1 MSTILEMAEIVRAGG
16 FSAESRPTVSRV
28 IDSSSTESSAIGR
41 IAEVFT
47 EDRIHDLCNLFD
59 TTPWG
64 LCCAIESV
72 GSDPRAIGRFLRQR
86 NATRDRSAVAID

>member
-16 FSAESRPTVSRV
+16 FSSEKKNPLAQKPEPRV
-28 IDSSSTESSAIGR
+28 VDIYSKER
-41 IAEVFT
+41 I
-47 EDRIHDLCNLFD
+47 RDLCDLFD

-72 GSDPRAIGRFLRQR
+72 GEDPRAIGRFLRNR
-86 NATRDRSAVAID
+86 NAIRHRSTVAID

>member
-16 FSAESRPTVSRV
+16 FVGESKPAPRV
-28 IDSSSTESSAIGR
+28 
-41 IAEVFT
+41 AEVYT
-47 EDRIHDLCNLFD
+47 KDRINDLCDLFD

>member
-1 MSTILEMAEIVRAGG
+1 MSTILEMAEIVRADG
-16 FSAESRPTVSRV
+16 FSVEGKPAPHLAEIYTK
-28 IDSSSTESSAIGR
+28 
-41 IAEVFT
+41 
-47 EDRIHDLCNLFD
+47 DRINDLCNLFD

-86 NATRDRSAVAID
+86 KATRERSAVAID

>member
-16 FSAESRPTVSRV
+16 FSVESKP
-28 IDSSSTESSAIGR
+28 EPR
-41 IAEVFT
+41 IAEVYT
-47 EDRIHDLCNLFD
+47 KDRINDLCNLFD
-59 TTPWG
+59 TTPWR

-86 NATRDRSAVAID
+86 NATRDRSAMAID

>member
-16 FSAESRPTVSRV
+16 FSPES
-28 IDSSSTESSAIGR
+28 ESPERKPEPR
-41 IAEVFT
+41 IAEIYT
-47 EDRIHDLCNLFD
+47 KDSISNLCDLFD

-86 NATRDRSAVAID
+86 NATRDRAAVAID

>member
-16 FSAESRPTVSRV
+16 FSVESKP
-28 IDSSSTESSAIGR
+28 DPR
-41 IAEVFT
+41 IAEVYMK
-47 EDRIHDLCNLFD
+47 DRINDLCNLFD

-86 NATRDRSAVAID
+86 NATRGRSAVAID

>member
-16 FSAESRPTVSRV
+16 FTEESRPEPRV
-28 IDSSSTESSAIGR
+28 
-41 IAEVFT
+41 AEIYT
-47 EDRIHDLCNLFD
+47 KDRINDLCNLFD

-86 NATRDRSAVAID
+86 NAERDRPAVAID

>member
-16 FSAESRPTVSRV
+16 FPVESKPV
-28 IDSSSTESSAIGR
+28 ESGSIGR
-41 IAEVFT
+41 VAEVFT
-47 EDRIHDLCNLFD
+47 KDRINDLCNLFD

-86 NATRDRSAVAID
+86 KATRDRSAVAID

>member
-16 FSAESRPTVSRV
+16 FPVESKREP
-28 IDSSSTESSAIGR
+28 R
-41 IAEVFT
+41 IAEVYT
-47 EDRIHDLCNLFD
+47 KDRINDLCNLFD

>member
-16 FSAESRPTVSRV
+16 FPVESKPKPRVAEIYTK
-28 IDSSSTESSAIGR
+28 
-41 IAEVFT
+41 
-47 EDRIHDLCNLFD
+47 DRINDLCDLFD
-59 TTPWG
+59 KTPWG

-86 NATRDRSAVAID
+86 NATRDRTAVAID

>member
-16 FSAESRPTVSRV
+16 FPVENTRSLHNNGEPRVAEIYTK
-28 IDSSSTESSAIGR
+28 
-41 IAEVFT
+41 
-47 EDRIHDLCNLFD
+47 DRINDLCDLFN

>member
-16 FSAESRPTVSRV
+16 FPVEAKREPRL
-28 IDSSSTESSAIGR
+28 
-41 IAEVFT
+41 AEVYT
-47 EDRIHDLCNLFD
+47 KDRINDLCNLFD

-72 GSDPRAIGRFLRQR
+72 GSDPRAIGRFLRRR
-86 NATRDRSAVAID
+86 NATRDRSGVSID

>member
-16 FSAESRPTVSRV
+16 YSFEKKIPLEQK
-28 IDSSSTESSAIGR
+28 TEPGVVDIYSK
-41 IAEVFT
+41 
-47 EDRIHDLCNLFD
+47 DRINDLCDLFD

-72 GSDPRAIGRFLRQR
+72 GADPRAIGRFLRSR
-86 NATRDRSAVAID
+86 NATRHRSAVAID

>member
-16 FSAESRPTVSRV
+16 FAVEKNPEPKHGGRV
-28 IDSSSTESSAIGR
+28 
-41 IAEVFT
+41 AEVYT
-47 EDRIHDLCNLFD
+47 KERINDLCDLFD

>member
-16 FSAESRPTVSRV
+16 LQAESQPAERKP
-28 IDSSSTESSAIGR
+28 EPR
-41 IAEVFT
+41 IAEIYT
-47 EDRIHDLCNLFD
+47 KDRISDLCDLFD

-86 NATRDRSAVAID
+86 NATRERSAVAID